1 MREYNGPIPYS
12 ALVLLLSGS
21 AYGAMDLQAPLA
33 PHTAREAHPAGMARL
48 RVAAA
53 DIVPVIDAGTDLP
66 AADADASPAASAGGT
81 QGNPQ
86 PAPTQSPT
94 DDAVPA
100 TSGGGVGG
108 RPRIR
113 WQLAPVVWGGDLGY
127 EARMTRNQGQG
138 NTFEQLVIGNVH
150 GRSYVW
156 QPWFVQVRGGL
167 GVVLSRLNTSGN
179 GNGSDQQPVSLTG
192 NVGLT
197 VFPVS
202 RFPFDLSYEITD
214 SRTNG
219 DIASADYTSERFSVR
234 QSYTTPS
241 GGTFMSARYDRSV
254 LESDTFGRD
263 RLDSIEA
270 NLSHT
275 LGHHNLQFDLGHS
288 LNERDRTAERTS
300 IERASFRDSYRP
312 NALTSVET
320 QAYVNA
326 TDYDPGSTGSA
337 SSTGTR
343 TSQLTSF
350 ATWRP
355 SEVSKLYFTGSLRA
369 LALEND
375 NADER
380 SKATALNGSLGVN
393 YQYNDA
399 TRFLGN
405 LSLSESKSGDTRT
418 LSSAE
423 SIGVSYTPAFK
434 PLGKYLFSWSASGSV
449 ANQTTSDEDSRQAVS
464 SGLGYNLL
472 RNFEPSGSAQT
483 SASFGQTVSTTYD
496 TESGTQLGLTTSAG
510 LSWSRSSD
518 SGMLDYASATAS
530 DSRTWGDLKSE
541 FQMLNIQATRQSMI
555 NAQSSWSG
563 NLTVQFARQRLSA
576 DSDEG
581 ALIAAIEDSRSRA
594 LTYSVNLNYQ
604 HQRAFGIRNL
614 RFLALA
620 TANSHQLESRR
631 AGDINAPLERIDN
644 AFELRFDY
652 LIGRLLMRLS
662 ARTAEID
669 GRRQEQIFFRVTR
682 YFGTP

>member
-1 MREYNGPIPYS
+1 MREYRGPIPYS
-12 ALVLLLSGS
+12 ALALLLSGP
-21 AYGAMDLQAPLA
+21 AHGAIALEAPVA
-33 PHTAREAHPAGMARL
+33 PAAARDSHPAGVALL

-53 DIVPVIDAGTDLP
+53 DIVAATDSTEAPVGDTGPSAVDAN
-66 AADADASPAASAGGT
+66 ASA
-81 QGNPQ
+81 
-86 PAPTQSPT
+86 PASASESAAGEP
-94 DDAVPA
+94 DVAE
-100 TSGGGVGG
+100 

-113 WQLAPVVWGGDLGY
+113 WKLAPVVWGGDLGY

-138 NTFEQLVIGNVH
+138 STFEQLVIGNVH
-150 GRSYVW
+150 GRSYIW
-156 QPWFVQVRGGL
+156 QPWFVQVRGGV
-167 GVVLSRLNTSGN
+167 GFVLSRLHASGD

-192 NVGLT
+192 NLGIT

-202 RFPFDLSYEITD
+202 RFPFDLSYERTD

-219 DIASADYTSERFSVR
+219 DIASSDYTSERLSVR

-241 GGTFMSARYDRSV
+241 GGTYMSARYDRSV
-254 LESDTFGRD
+254 LESQTFGRD
-263 RLDSIEA
+263 RLDSVEA
-270 NLSHT
+270 NLTHS

-288 LNERDRTAERTS
+288 LNERDRTSERTS
-300 IERASFRDSYRP
+300 IERLSFRDSYRP
-312 NALTSVET
+312 SALTSVET

-326 TDYDPGSTGSA
+326 TDYDPGSTGSS

-355 SEVSKLYFTGSLRA
+355 SEASKLYFTGSLRA
-369 LALEND
+369 LALEFD
-375 NADER
+375 SEDER
-380 SKATALNGSLGVN
+380 SKATALNGSLGIN

-405 LSLSESKSGDTRT
+405 VSLSESKSGETRT
-418 LSSAE
+418 VSTAE
-423 SIGVSYTPAFK
+423 SVGVSYTPAFK
-434 PLGKYLFSWSASGSV
+434 QLGKYLYSWSASSSI
-449 ANQTTSDEDSRQAVS
+449 ANQTTSDEDSRQAVT
-464 SGLGYNLL
+464 GGVGYNLL
-472 RNFEPSGSAQT
+472 RNFDPSGSAQT
-483 SASFGQTVSTTYD
+483 SASVGQTVSTTYD

-510 LSWSRSSD
+510 LSWSRSTE
-518 SGMLDYASATAS
+518 SGVLDYASATVS

-563 NLTVQFARQRLSA
+563 NLTIQFARQRLSA
-576 DSDEG
+576 DSEHD
-581 ALIAAIEDSRSRA
+581 ALIAAIEESRSRA

-652 LIGRLLMRLS
+652 VIGRLLMRLS